1 MKIKILDYGMGNH
14 MSVIKAIK
22 YLGYDCEIIDDLNLT
37 KNVDFLILP
46 GVGSYDKAIKNLE
59 KSKNINSIK
68 ELALKKKIPILG
80 ICLGMQ
86 LFSTTGTEGILTNGL
101 NLIPGD
107 VKKINTDSQHLP
119 HIGWNNVSVQNNDFL
134 NYNNIDFY
142 FIHSYSYNVFN
153 KKHILMTHK
162 VNDIECVSA
171 IRKDNIIGFQFHPEK
186 SQDYGLDLLKYVLKC

>member
-1 MKIKILDYGMGNH
+1 MIGIINYGHGNIGSIENALSKINSKY
-14 MSVIKAIK
+14 SVITNPESLLS
-22 YLGYDCEIIDDLNLT
+22 YT
-37 KNVDFLILP
+37 HLILP

-59 KSKNINSIK
+59 KSGNIKSIR
-68 ELALKKKIPILG
+68 ELVLKKKIPILG

-86 LFSTTGTEGILTNGL
+86 LFSTTGTEGILSNGL

-107 VKKINTDSQHLP
+107 VKKINTDSKYLP
-119 HIGWNNVSVQNNDFL
+119 HIGWNNVRVQNNDFL

-162 VNDIECVSA
+162 VNDVECVSA

-186 SQDYGLDLLKYVLKC
+186 SQDYGLDLLKYALEC